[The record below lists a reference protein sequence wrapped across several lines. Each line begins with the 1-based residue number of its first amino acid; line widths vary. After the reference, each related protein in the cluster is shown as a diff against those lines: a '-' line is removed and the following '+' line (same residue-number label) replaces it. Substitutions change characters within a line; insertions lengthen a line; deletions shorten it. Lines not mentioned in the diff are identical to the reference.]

1 MTKEKLYALVRD
13 RKKQDFFIYG
23 LGQGFNLIGP
33 LVVVPYLIR
42 ICGEAGY
49 GKIGLGFALA
59 LFLILIV
66 DYAFEIRGTKEVSA
80 NREDREAIMSLL
92 NITLFAKMFLFTVTL
107 LILLALIGLIPF
119 VRQEKTLFLYSMAV
133 VLAQVFNPAWFLQ
146 GVENFRTVSLLNI
159 CSKTTYVVLV
169 YLMISQEDDYIF
181 VNLLLGGSSLLFN
194 LAGLAYVTSLYRIKF
209 RIPQLDVI
217 RDILKADFSVC
228 MSQLFLSARQ
238 HSPLFLAAYLLG
250 YHAAGQFRI
259 IEHILSLYRTSI
271 QMLMRFFYPS
281 LCFKISKDI
290 SSGIAYWKQYTKYS
304 LIFIAA
310 SLAVLFMFS
319 EEVLV
324 FFNASADTIKKLGFI
339 FKIELIIPL
348 LMALSLPLE
357 QLMFATNRNKAYVR
371 ISISVTVVCLLFL
384 FVAIKTYGI
393 LGIIVSLILAE
404 VLFITLYSKH
414 SLFSLKDKG

>member
-1 MTKEKLYALVRD
+1 
-13 RKKQDFFIYG
+13 
-23 LGQGFNLIGP
+23 
-33 LVVVPYLIR
+33 
-42 ICGEAGY
+42 
-49 GKIGLGFALA
+49 
-59 LFLILIV
+59 
-66 DYAFEIRGTKEVSA
+66 
-80 NREDREAIMSLL
+80 
-92 NITLFAKMFLFTVTL
+92 
-107 LILLALIGLIPF
+107 
-119 VRQEKTLFLYSMAV
+119 
-133 VLAQVFNPAWFLQ
+133 
-146 GVENFRTVSLLNI
+146 
-159 CSKTTYVVLV
+159 
-169 YLMISQEDDYIF
+169 
-181 VNLLLGGSSLLFN
+181 
-194 LAGLAYVTSLYRIKF
+194 
-209 RIPQLDVI
+209 
-217 RDILKADFSVC
+217 
-228 MSQLFLSARQ
+228 
-238 HSPLFLAAYLLG
+238 
-250 YHAAGQFRI
+250 
-259 IEHILSLYRTSI
+259 
-271 QMLMRFFYPS
+271 MLMRFFYPS